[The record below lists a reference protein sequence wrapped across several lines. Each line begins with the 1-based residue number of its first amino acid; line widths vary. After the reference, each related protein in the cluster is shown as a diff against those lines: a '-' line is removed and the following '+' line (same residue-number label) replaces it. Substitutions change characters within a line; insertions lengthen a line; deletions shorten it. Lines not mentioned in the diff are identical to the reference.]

1 MYLKLNK
8 RAAEQKKNFMWY
20 IYLSACVY
28 VGFLHGRLMYTYYN
42 MIRMFEHTHL
52 LNFLLSLFSLLY
64 LFHASNIVVIFIY
77 LFFIFLIIFIPLFIW
92 TSTHHTHEYCERK
105 TVRSRQTDRERHTQR
120 VNEKLLL
127 IVIQKSKFMKYQ
139 SNTDFW
145 IKK

>member
-8 RAAEQKKNFMWY
+8 RAAEQKNNFMWY

-64 LFHASNIVVIFIY
+64 LFHASNIVVIFI
-77 LFFIFLIIFIPLFIW
+77 FFFYIFNYFYSTFYMNIDTPYTRILW
-92 TSTHHTHEYCERK
+92 TENGAK
-105 TVRSRQTDRERHTQR
+105 QADR
-120 VNEKLLL
+120 
-127 IVIQKSKFMKYQ
+127 
-139 SNTDFW
+139 
-145 IKK
+145 